1 MAMTRDTTWRYVLVV
16 VAVAF
21 SLAAWLCTVFGVYST
36 VNMTFESYLNRQR
49 LGSPPSGRGAAIYLA
64 AWAGA

>member
-21 SLAAWLCTVFGVYST
+21 SLAAWVCTVFGVYST
-36 VNMTFESYLNRQR
+36 VNMTSESYLTASVWVLR
-49 LGSPPSGRGAAIYLA
+49 LA
-64 AWAGA
+64 AAVLLYT